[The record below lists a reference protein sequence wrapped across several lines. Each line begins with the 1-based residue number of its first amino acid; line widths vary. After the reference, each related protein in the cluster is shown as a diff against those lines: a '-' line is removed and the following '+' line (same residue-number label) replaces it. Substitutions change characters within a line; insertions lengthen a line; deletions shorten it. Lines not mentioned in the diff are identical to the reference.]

1 VHRET
6 TTNGEGRTTM
16 SGRETA
22 TGERRDRAA
31 DDGRR
36 TQEGRGDL
44 AALASAV
51 LAAALL
57 AAPLQLAGQQGG
69 EDEGPTIEWGGLLRT
84 GVQVGPADLG
94 RDDGFRI
101 HDARLRASG
110 EIGIVFDYFVQGGFD
125 DRTDELRLLDA
136 RLSLPI
142 VPQLAAE
149 IGQFKAPFGR
159 EALQGKGEITFVER
173 SQVTQLVAPGR
184 QVGLQLAGEALDDR
198 LLYRGGVF
206 NGTGRGLDNDGGGF
220 LWAARA
226 RYAPLGTARFYD
238 ELKVELGAS
247 VAFSSDSAAPLA
259 GMADRPAGELTP
271 RTPRLDLT
279 SFRGDRFLWGV
290 DLEAGYRGFFVRGEY
305 LRGEFDPE
313 TPAPP
318 GADGD
323 VVAEG
328 AYVEGGYSFLGAIE
342 GVVRWDALNGVLGSV
357 DGVPVNEEPGEGSDF
372 LVIGLNLFPGYET
385 KIGLQYA
392 VGLAGARRGPAL
404 ADGEFALNAQVDF

>member
-1 VHRET
+1 MR
-6 TTNGEGRTTM
+6 
-16 SGRETA
+16 
-22 TGERRDRAA
+22 
-31 DDGRR
+31 
-36 TQEGRGDL
+36 GRGTRTSGIRHRPEGDGGRPDPGGG
-44 AALASAV
+44 AKGALASVAAGL

-57 AAPLQLAGQQGG
+57 LAPPPLAGQQA
-69 EDEGPTIEWGGLLRT
+69 EDDGPTIRWGGLLRT
-84 GVQVGPADLG
+84 GLQVGPSALG
-94 RDDGFRI
+94 RDDAFRI

-110 EIGIVFDYFVQGGFD
+110 EIGIVFDYSVQGEFD
-125 DRTDELRLLDA
+125 DRTDELRLLDV

-173 SQVTQLVAPGR
+173 SQVTQIVAPGR
-184 QVGLQLAGEALDDR
+184 QVGFQLAGEALDER
-198 LLYRGGVF
+198 LAYRGGVF
-206 NGTGRGLDNDGGGF
+206 NGTGRELDNDGDF

-226 RYAPLGTARFYD
+226 RWAPLGTARFYD
-238 ELKVELGAS
+238 ELKVEVGAS

-259 GMADRPAGELTP
+259 GMADGPVAELTA
-271 RTPRLDLT
+271 RSPRLDLA

-290 DLEAGYRGFFVRGEY
+290 DLEAGYRGFFLRGEY

-313 TPAPP
+313 APADPLSE
-318 GADGD
+318 DD

-328 AYVEGGYSFLGAIE
+328 AYLEGGYSFLGAIE
-342 GVVRWDALNGVLGSV
+342 GVVRWDALNDVLGAV
-357 DGVPVNEEPGEGSDF
+357 DGVAVHEDEGEGTDF
-372 LVIGLNLFPGYET
+372 LVFGLNLFPGYET
-385 KIGLQYA
+385 RIGLQYA

>member
-1 VHRET
+1 
-6 TTNGEGRTTM
+6 M
-16 SGRETA
+16 SGRGTT
-22 TGERRDRAA
+22 TGDGRDR
-31 DDGRR
+31 
-36 TQEGRGDL
+36 TRGDGAAFAPL
-44 AALASAV
+44 AAAV

-57 AAPLQLAGQQGG
+57 LAPPPLAGQQGG

-84 GVQVGPADLG
+84 GLQVGPAELG

-110 EIGIVFDYFVQGGFD
+110 EIGIVFDYFVQGEFD
-125 DRTDELRLLDA
+125 ARSDELQLLDA
-136 RLSLPI
+136 RLSLPV
-142 VPQLAAE
+142 VPQVAAE

-184 QVGLQLAGEALDDR
+184 QVGFQLAGEALDDR

-206 NGTGRGLDNDGGGF
+206 NGTGRGLENDGGGF

-290 DLEAGYRGFFVRGEY
+290 DLEAGYRGVFVRGEY
-305 LRGEFDPE
+305 LRGTFDPE
-313 TPAPP
+313 AAAAP

-328 AYVEGGYSFLGAIE
+328 AYLEGGYSFLGAIE
-342 GVVRWDALNGVLGSV
+342 GVVRWDALNDVLGSV
-357 DGVPVNEEPGEGSDF
+357 DGRAVNEEAGQGTDF
-372 LVIGLNLFPGYET
+372 LVFGLNLFPGYET
-385 KIGLQYA
+385 KIGFQYA